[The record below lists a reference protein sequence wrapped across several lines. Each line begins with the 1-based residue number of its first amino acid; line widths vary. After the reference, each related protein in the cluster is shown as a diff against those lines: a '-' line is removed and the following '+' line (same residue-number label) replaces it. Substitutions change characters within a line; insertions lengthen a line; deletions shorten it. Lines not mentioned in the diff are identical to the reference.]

1 MGLSSG
7 TTSCV
12 LVVLMD
18 LPKTPRDN
26 VHRTWSDD
34 YKQVSFLIFSPP
46 PPHTHTHTHTSPQS
60 HATRGL
66 TFAVK
71 KHDLEKENKTKQIL
85 KN

>member
-1 MGLSSG
+1 MGRRRGGS
-7 TTSCV
+7 
-12 LVVLMD
+12 
-18 LPKTPRDN
+18 R
-26 VHRTWSDD
+26 
-34 YKQVSFLIFSPP
+34 
-46 PPHTHTHTHTSPQS
+46 QS